1 MPPTLAP
8 SPPTPHALLAALA
21 DPAAYPHRPE
31 RVEIVQTHISVV
43 ALAPPF
49 VYKVKKPVD
58 FGFLDF
64 STLARRR
71 HFCEEE
77 VRLNERLCPGLYEGV
92 VPIAWDGDALCVEG
106 EGEPVEVA
114 VKMRRLDP
122 AGFFDARLRRGALT
136 TADLDRVTE
145 RLAAFYR
152 GQPPS
157 PEAAAWGWPERLRL
171 STDEN
176 VAQTERFVGDL
187 IARPAFD
194 ALRSAT
200 DRFFAANARL
210 LHRRRAE
217 GRVVDG
223 HGDLRLE
230 HLHLRPDDVSDGDA
244 LCVYDCIEFN
254 ERFRCVDIA
263 SDLAFLAMDL
273 DVHGRPDLAHHV
285 VARMA
290 ASLDDPE
297 LWDVIDFYKGYRAY
311 VRGKVEAMRSGE
323 SEVPEAERAA
333 SRARARR
340 YFQLAMAYAVAGSE
354 PLVIAVMGPVGA
366 GKTTQAEAL
375 GAALGW
381 EVVSSDRVR
390 KAQAGVPLFR
400 RGSEAERA
408 ALYAPDRTEAV
419 YDALCETALRR
430 ASDGLSTVLDATFGT
445 RRHRDALRHHLAAA
459 GVRHRL
465 VELTAPAGALR
476 HRLAARADGTVVSDA
491 RASDFAFLAARY
503 EPPDALEDPEH
514 VRADAASD
522 PEATTRAILTALAE
536 RSD

>member
-1 MPPTLAP
+1 MPPTLERP
-8 SPPTPHALLAALA
+8 PPTPRALLDALA
-21 DPAAYPHRPE
+21 DPTAYPHRPD

-43 ALAPPF
+43 ALVPPF

-64 STLARRR
+64 STLAQRR

-77 VRLNERLCPGLYEGV
+77 VRLNERLCPNLYEGV
-92 VPIAWDGDALCVEG
+92 VPITWDGEALRVEG
-106 EGEPVEVA
+106 EGEPVEFA

-145 RLAAFYR
+145 RLAAFYL
-152 GQPPS
+152 GQRPS

-176 VAQTERFVGDL
+176 VAQTERFAGDL
-187 IARPAFD
+187 ISRPAFE
-194 ALRSAT
+194 ALRAAT

-210 LHRRRAE
+210 LHRRRAT
-217 GRVVDG
+217 GRIVDG

-230 HLHLRPDDVSDGDA
+230 HLHLGPEDDA
-244 LCVYDCIEFN
+244 LCIYDCIEFN
-254 ERFRCVDIA
+254 ERFRCVDVA

-273 DVHGRPDLAHHV
+273 DLHGRPDLAQYV

-290 ASLDDPE
+290 TRLDDAE

-323 SEVPEAERAA
+323 PEVPETERAA

-340 YFQLAMAYAVAGSE
+340 YFQHAMSYAVAGSE
-354 PLVIAVMGPVGA
+354 PLVVAVMGPVGA
-366 GKTTQAEAL
+366 GKTTQAETL

-400 RGSEAERA
+400 RGSEDERA
-408 ALYAPDRTEAV
+408 ELYAPERTEAV
-419 YDALCETALRR
+419 YAALCETALRR
-430 ASDGLSTVLDATFGT
+430 ADDGLSTVLDATFGT
-445 RRHRDALRHHLAAA
+445 RRHRDALRTALAAA
-459 GVRHRL
+459 GLRHRL
-465 VELTAPAGALR
+465 VELTAPADALR
-476 HRLAARADGTVVSDA
+476 DRLAARTDGTVVSDA
-491 RASDFAFLAARY
+491 RAADFDALAGRY

-514 VRADAASD
+514 LRADAASD
-522 PEATTRAILTALAE
+522 PEATTRAILTALTE
-536 RSD
+536 LSD

>member
-8 SPPTPHALLAALA
+8 SPPSRALVDALA
-21 DPAAYPHRPE
+21 DPAAYPHRPD

-64 STLARRR
+64 STLVRRR

-92 VPIAWDGDALCVEG
+92 VPITRDGDALCVEG
-106 EGEPVEVA
+106 DGEPVEVA

-145 RLAAFYR
+145 RLAAFYLR
-152 GQPPS
+152 QQPS
-157 PEAAAWGWPERLRL
+157 PDVAAWGWPERLRL

-176 VAQTERFVGDL
+176 VAQTERFVGDV
-187 IARPAFD
+187 ISRAAFD

-217 GRVVDG
+217 GRIVDG

-230 HLHLRPDDVSDGDA
+230 HLHVGPDDDA
-244 LCVYDCIEFN
+244 LCIYDCIEFN
-254 ERFRCVDIA
+254 ERFRCVDVA

-285 VARMA
+285 VALMA
-290 ASLDDPE
+290 ESLNDPE
-297 LWDVIDFYKGYRAY
+297 LWGVIDFYKGYRAY

-323 SEVPEAERAA
+323 AEVPEAERAA

-366 GKTTQAEAL
+366 GKTTQAKAL

-390 KAQAGVPLFR
+390 KMQAGVPLFR
-400 RGSEAERA
+400 RGTDAERA

-419 YDALCETALRR
+419 YDVLREAALRR

-445 RRHRDALRHHLAAA
+445 RRHRDALRDALATA
-459 GVRHRL
+459 GVRYRL
-465 VELTAPAGALR
+465 VELTAPADQIR

-491 RASDFAFLAARY
+491 RVSDFDALATRY

-514 VRADAASD
+514 VCADAASG
-522 PEATTRAILTALAE
+522 PETTTRAILTALVE

>member
-1 MPPTLAP
+1 MPPTLARP
-8 SPPTPHALLAALA
+8 SPTQRDLLAALA

-64 STLARRR
+64 STLGQRR

-77 VRLNERLCPGLYEGV
+77 VRLNERLCPNLYEGV
-92 VPIAWDGDALCVEG
+92 VPITWDGEALRVEG

-145 RLAAFYR
+145 RLAAFYLR
-152 GQPPS
+152 QQLS
-157 PEAAAWGWPERLRL
+157 PDVAAWGWPERLRL

-176 VAQTERFVGDL
+176 VAQTERFVGDV
-187 IARPAFD
+187 ISRPAFD

-210 LHRRRAE
+210 LHRRRAA
-217 GRVVDG
+217 GRIVDG

-230 HLHLRPDDVSDGDA
+230 HLHLDAEDDT
-244 LCVYDCIEFN
+244 LCIYDCIEFN
-254 ERFRCVDIA
+254 ERFRCVDVA

-285 VARMA
+285 VARLA
-290 ASLDDPE
+290 ARLGDPE

-311 VRGKVEAMRSGE
+311 VRGKVEAMRSDE
-323 SEVPEAERAA
+323 AEVPEAERAE
-333 SRARARR
+333 SRTRARR

-354 PLVIAVMGPVGA
+354 PLVIVVMGPVGA

-400 RGSEAERA
+400 RGTDAERA
-408 ALYAPDRTEAV
+408 ELYAPDRTEAV
-419 YDALCETALRR
+419 YAALVDTALHR
-430 ASDGLSTVLDATFGT
+430 ASGGLSTVLDATFGT
-445 RRHRDALRHHLAAA
+445 RRHRDALRAALAAA

-465 VELTAPAGALR
+465 VELTAPADALR
-476 HRLAARADGTVVSDA
+476 DRLAARTDGTVVSDA
-491 RASDFAFLAARY
+491 RAADFAFLADRY
-503 EPPDALEDPEH
+503 EPPDALEDREH
-514 VRADAASD
+514 LRADAASD
-522 PEATTRAILTALAE
+522 PEATTRTILTALTE
-536 RSD
+536 LSD